1 MHFLLLVLQLVLD
14 RLIPTWR
21 DSLQL
26 AARAD
31 GRLEHV
37 PASSLWNYLFSR
49 KERNR
54 PRPARTALAV
64 RALGALPLAP
74 GDASAK
80 SPELRQ

>member
-1 MHFLLLVLQLVLD
+1 MHFFLLILQFLLD
-14 RLIPTWR
+14 RLFPAWR

-37 PASSLWNYLFSR
+37 PASSLWNHLFSR
-49 KERNR
+49 TERNR
-54 PRPARTALAV
+54 PRLALAV
-64 RALGALPLAP
+64 RAWSVLPLVP